1 MAGLQ
6 QHTALEELYKRVQD
20 VDQKLQYMER
30 REQEGWRVAS
40 QQITTIADN
49 SRSTATSVA
58 NLELKISKD
67 IQFIEEQ
74 LARDVQ
80 SEASQRAE
88 GEGRLKRLIGDE
100 ATALRSAIA
109 AAERDRFT
117 ELDTRV
123 NEITIQ
129 LNELCTTFETRL
141 VDMTGQL
148 SKTLD
153 ATRREATTVEEMLLR
168 HKAERET
175 AEMNLLA
182 VVEETCVQLH
192 QQIVQERRDRVE
204 SQKRLEKILLDMSGR
219 QWVRT

>member
-1 MAGLQ
+1 MQ
-6 QHTALEELYKRVQD
+6 QHTALEELYRRIHE
-20 VDQKLQYMER
+20 VDQKLQYIER

-49 SRSTATSVA
+49 SRTTATTVA

-74 LARDVQ
+74 LAKDVQ
-80 SEASQRAE
+80 TEAQQRAE
-88 GEGRLKRLIGDE
+88 SESRLRRLITDE
-100 ATALRSAIA
+100 AAAVRSTIA
-109 AAERDRFT
+109 ATERDRFADLDRRLEGVTATLNTMCNQFEDRLT
-117 ELDTRV
+117 ELTS
-123 NEITIQ
+123 
-129 LNELCTTFETRL
+129 
-141 VDMTGQL
+141 QL

-153 ATRREATTVEEMLLR
+153 ATRREATTIEEMIIR
-168 HKAERET
+168 NKSEREK

-192 QQIVQERRDRVE
+192 QQIVAERQERAE
-204 SQKRLEKILLDMSGR
+204 SQKRLEKMLLDMSGR

>member
-1 MAGLQ
+1 MASLQ
-6 QHTALEELYKRVQD
+6 QHTALEELYRRVQE

-40 QQITTIADN
+40 QQITTIAEN
-49 SRSTATSVA
+49 SRHTGTTVA
-58 NLELKISKD
+58 NLELKLSKD
-67 IQFIEEQ
+67 VQFIEEQ

-80 SEASQRAE
+80 TEASARSDAE
-88 GEGRLKRLIGDE
+88 TRLKRMIGDE
-100 ATALRSAIA
+100 ASSVRSAIA
-109 AAERDRFT
+109 AAERDRFAD
-117 ELDTRV
+117 LDSRVSDITR
-123 NEITIQ
+123 Q
-129 LNELCTTFETRL
+129 LNDLCGTFEKRL
-141 VDMTGQL
+141 GEMTGQL

-153 ATRREATTVEEMLLR
+153 ATRKEATTVEEMLLR
-168 HKAERET
+168 HKAEREK

-192 QQIVQERRDRVE
+192 QQIVQERQDRAE